1 MSLPIPGTQTTA
13 ECRAGL
19 AQVKWRVLLSEPM
32 GGPENMACDL
42 ALMDRARATGEA
54 VLRVYSWMEPTI
66 SFGRNQKT
74 AGYDRDELARAGLA
88 VVRRPTGGRAIL
100 HHREITY
107 SVTAPAPSGE
117 SIAAAYAWINELL
130 LRALRSL
137 GADAAV
143 ATPTSRAPAPDTNPC
158 FAEPTAGEI
167 TLGGRKLVGSAQ
179 YREAGAMLQH
189 GSILVSD
196 DQSPL
201 GALAGGST
209 ARPPATLEQAL
220 GRAPDPAEMHDALLA
235 ALREAGIEPRPLP
248 SEELT
253 DALARHVPAFADP
266 QWTWR
271 R

>member
-1 MSLPIPGTQTTA
+1 MSAPVSELPDIARLAWRTFLTPPFPGA
-13 ECRAGL
+13 
-19 AQVKWRVLLSEPM
+19 
-32 GGPENMACDL
+32 ENMACDL

-54 VLRVYSWMEPTI
+54 VLRVYSWSEPTL

-74 AGYDRDELARAGLA
+74 GEYDRGALERAGLA

-107 SVTAPAPSGE
+107 SVTAPAPAGE
-117 SIAAAYAWINELL
+117 PISEAYGWINALL

-137 GADAAV
+137 GVQAKIAA
-143 ATPTSRAPAPDTNPC
+143 PSGRAPAPDANPC

-167 TLGGRKLVGSAQ
+167 TVAGRKLVGSAQ
-179 YREAGAMLQH
+179 YREAGALLQH

-196 DQSPL
+196 DQSSL
-201 GALAGGST
+201 AALAGGGV
-209 ARPPATLEQAL
+209 APPPATLEQAL
-220 GRAPDPAEMHDALLA
+220 GRAPVPAELYEALIAGMRENGVEPQPLA
-235 ALREAGIEPRPLP
+235 AADLADPV
-248 SEELT
+248 
-253 DALARHVPAFADP
+253 ARHVPAFVDS